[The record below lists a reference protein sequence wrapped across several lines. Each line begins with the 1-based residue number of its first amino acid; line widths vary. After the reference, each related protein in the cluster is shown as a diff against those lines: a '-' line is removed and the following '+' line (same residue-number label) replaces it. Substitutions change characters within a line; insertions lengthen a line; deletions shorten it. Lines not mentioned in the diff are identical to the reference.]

1 MLLVSTGPGAVNDAL
16 DSCFYGR
23 SLGLLRVFSLFV
35 PLPVQIIEFRGR
47 AMGLFVGFREGDIQD
62 RKKSLNYE
70 KTLN

>member
-16 DSCFYGR
+16 DSCFNGR
-23 SLGLLRVFSLFV
+23 PLGLLRVFSLFV

-47 AMGLFVGFREGDIQD
+47 GMGLFVGFREGDIQD
-62 RKKSLNYE
+62 RKKSLNYD